1 MSSVNTRTVPSISNL
16 SDDNSKRFHKR
27 FLLWLLWRTCL
38 SISEMKQMK
47 TVEKDART
55 LEIYRSA
62 VRNAKVNEVAIELR
76 CELPGSDDWE
86 EIKKLSLYKFR
97 DDEGGDAVSI
107 CVLLMIML
115 L

>member
-97 DDEGGDAVSI
+97 DDEGGDAVSN
-107 CVLLMIML
+107 CVLLMIKL